1 MKNTTNNIKNNSS
14 KDSTPRTCVS
24 YSRIS
29 CESFSKENLSLTAQ
43 ARKIASYAEFSG
55 LNIIGEFSEVFSGK
69 SADNREEFQKAIKLA
84 KKTKS
89 VFVVYSLS
97 RFARSTTDALL
108 LSDELNRAGCELV
121 LLQEKIDTTT
131 SAGRLFFSI
140 TASFASYERELIS
153 ERTSN
158 ALSVKRQ
165 ANKRI
170 SGYTPLGYDL
180 AENGV
185 DLIENKNEQKIIS
198 RIKNLRE
205 EGFSFYKISQILNAE
220 NIKTKNGKN
229 FAPNT
234 VRTILIR
241 QSKLATA

>member
-1 MKNTTNNIKNNSS
+1 M
-14 KDSTPRTCVS
+14 
-24 YSRIS
+24 
-29 CESFSKENLSLTAQ
+29 
-43 ARKIASYAEFSG
+43 
-55 LNIIGEFSEVFSGK
+55 
-69 SADNREEFQKAIKLA
+69 
-84 KKTKS
+84 
-89 VFVVYSLS
+89 
-97 RFARSTTDALL
+97 
-108 LSDELNRAGCELV
+108 
-121 LLQEKIDTTT
+121 
-131 SAGRLFFSI
+131 FFSI

-158 ALSVKRQ
+158 ALSGKRQ

-185 DLIENKNEQKIIS
+185 DLIENKTEQKIIS

-234 VRTILIR
+234 VRTILLR